1 MKARWTTLF
10 LLIVV
15 AGAVLDGGVTYLLSP
30 DLKLEANP
38 VIAMGRSWTVLI
50 SIKVASALL
59 STGLFYAA
67 LSILQSRP
75 RVGLQSR
82 IGLAPLRHALFGRE
96 VSMLRFF
103 FGMPRDKMAILAV
116 ILLGASSGVIVGNL
130 VAGTLNV
137 LTLLLSRSVVGLGGC
152 LVIVTPITLIMDI
165 VVANAFLKASFQA
178 ESGAAPNGDPALPV
192 GNSRVTEEP
201 PSVS

>member
-10 LLIVV
+10 LMIVA
-15 AGAVLDGGVTYLLSP
+15 AGAVLDGGMPYLLSP

-38 VIAMGRSWTVLI
+38 VIAMGRSWAVLI

-75 RVGLQSR
+75 RSGLQSGK
-82 IGLAPLRHALFGRE
+82 GLAPLRHALYGQE
-96 VSMLRFF
+96 VSMLRFI

-137 LTLLLSRSVVGLGGC
+137 VTLLLSRNVVGLWGC
-152 LVIVTPITLIMDI
+152 LFIVATIALIMVI

-178 ESGAAPNGDPALPV
+178 EPGAAPNGGPAMPV
-192 GNSRVTEEP
+192 GNSRVAEGP
-201 PSVS
+201 PPVS